1 MSASKYGSTD
11 GQASTSSANQLSV
24 PEPYQPRKNSRYEES
39 KKIARKY
46 KDYEEFLSTQNL
58 LESGESSSVI
68 DEAIPTD
75 LREVGRNLRS
85 HKKLDDNVYEA
96 VKQTLP
102 EDINANNVEED
113 SDEAPEEESLL
124 TGKENVIAKLEA
136 ERAALRDIER
146 QKKEKR
152 KQIEERNRQQ
162 AEQRRKRAEK
172 PEETPKFLPQDLLQN
187 YDAEEELEK
196 PKKTVFNDEE
206 PATTRKEIL
215 AVKLKE
221 ARGMSKKVMRKG
233 PVRVQVLNK
242 NRGLLSVPTNN
253 IKSKKDKWLNRK
265 VLKRK

>member
-75 LREVGRNLRS
+75 LREV
-85 HKKLDDNVYEA
+85 KLDDNVYEA

-136 ERAALRDIER
+136 ERAAL
-146 QKKEKR
+146 
-152 KQIEERNRQQ
+152 
-162 AEQRRKRAEK
+162 
-172 PEETPKFLPQDLLQN
+172 
-187 YDAEEELEK
+187 
-196 PKKTVFNDEE
+196 
-206 PATTRKEIL
+206 
-215 AVKLKE
+215 
-221 ARGMSKKVMRKG
+221 
-233 PVRVQVLNK
+233 
-242 NRGLLSVPTNN
+242 
-253 IKSKKDKWLNRK
+253 
-265 VLKRK
+265 

>member
-1 MSASKYGSTD
+1 MSS
-11 GQASTSSANQLSV
+11 
-24 PEPYQPRKNSRYEES
+24 
-39 KKIARKY
+39 
-46 KDYEEFLSTQNL
+46 
-58 LESGESSSVI
+58 
-68 DEAIPTD
+68 
-75 LREVGRNLRS
+75 RNLRS

-172 PEETPKFLPQDLLQN
+172 PEETPEFLPQDLLQN